1 MRLLRIIWLH
11 CWYNSHPDGI
21 PNHDKSSRI
30 QAKITKPAPHT
41 HSHSL
46 ARARIPYLS
55 CIAMISRWNRQ
66 RHLGGVGR
74 IFVSVLRFPHKRKV
88 VRLTVRTTNKEKIRP
103 KTPETPWFL
112 VRVLTWRDPLSA
124 QSCGILSVILLRSY
138 FGINMAMFLL
148 CTTVSTTGYVVHN
161 ST

>member
-1 MRLLRIIWLH
+1 MAYQTMIKAAASRPKSPNLRL
-11 CWYNSHPDGI
+11 
-21 PNHDKSSRI
+21 
-30 QAKITKPAPHT
+30 THT
-41 HSHSL
+41 LICL

-66 RHLGGVGR
+66 RHFVGCR
-74 IFVSVLRFPHKRKV
+74 SYFRFCVAFSPQTESHTSDRAYNKQGKNTTKNTRNTMIF
-88 VRLTVRTTNKEKIRP
+88 
-103 KTPETPWFL
+103 